1 MIADWAGLGVLT
13 VDPRGQVRLHGDPD
27 AERIALGRLS
37 SPGTDAPGWVAL
49 TPGHS
54 AAESFGDVTPH
65 GEISFTAPIPH
76 TVSDA
81 DSFYRAVL
89 DASGGA
95 LHIDRDTV
103 VNTPEELRQQ
113 LTAFLLD
120 RPDLLDTA
128 TREAIERETG
138 IGKDAGV
145 EELIDHLADPTSHAG
160 KVIARHVI
168 GSYLGREL
176 DVVESDGSRHGYGSG
191 LPISITETRTEE
203 GQSHWSALPLVSRDL
218 DPGSSHGG
226 LEADD
231 EAEQVAQSLWAAE
244 AYQLKAPEEAEVEDP
259 WRSATFCVEMEID
272 GQMQKACVSVAV
284 LTLDEALAAE
294 LGVPLP

>member
-1 MIADWAGLGVLT
+1 MSWMAGRTWYAFTSCAPILDWSSVGCHASSYT
-13 VDPRGQVRLHGDPD
+13 CS
-27 AERIALGRLS
+27 LGRMFRSGWRWQFTQKDMLS
-37 SPGTDAPGWVAL
+37 V
-49 TPGHS
+49 
-54 AAESFGDVTPH
+54 F
-65 GEISFTAPIPH
+65 
-76 TVSDA
+76 
-81 DSFYRAVL
+81 
-89 DASGGA
+89 
-95 LHIDRDTV
+95 
-103 VNTPEELRQQ
+103 
-113 LTAFLLD
+113 
-120 RPDLLDTA
+120 
-128 TREAIERETG
+128 
-138 IGKDAGV
+138 
-145 EELIDHLADPTSHAG
+145 
-160 KVIARHVI
+160 ARHVI

-176 DVVESDGSRHGYGSG
+176 DVIESDGSRHGYGRG